1 MITLNNCCFTYKDKL
16 LINNLSFNINKG
28 DKIVLYGPSG
38 SGKSTILNAVLGFE
52 KPDSGY
58 VSFNGTA
65 YDAVTISHVRSMT
78 SYLPQDISLPYN
90 TVKEIIYSPF
100 EFKANKIN
108 TPTEKE
114 ILQYFK
120 RLSLNDNLLYKKTN
134 EISGGEKQ
142 RVLLATT
149 ILLKKPLML
158 LDEPTSALDS
168 NSISHAIELLQSL
181 TDTTM
186 IAVSHDEKFI
196 NSFNKKILIPKL

>member
-38 SGKSTILNAVLGFE
+38 SGKSTILSAILGFE
-52 KPDSGY
+52 KPDSGF
-58 VSFNGTA
+58 VSFNGTT
-65 YDAVTISHVRSMT
+65 YDAVTVTHVRNMT

-108 TPTEKE
+108 TPSEKE
-114 ILQYFK
+114 ILHYFK
-120 RLSLNDNLLYKKTN
+120 LLGLNDNLLYKNTN

-142 RVLLATT
+142 RILLATT

-158 LDEPTSALDS
+158 LDEPTSALDA
-168 NSISHAIELLQSL
+168 NSISLSIKLLQSL

-196 NSFNKKILIPKL
+196 NSFDKKILIPKL